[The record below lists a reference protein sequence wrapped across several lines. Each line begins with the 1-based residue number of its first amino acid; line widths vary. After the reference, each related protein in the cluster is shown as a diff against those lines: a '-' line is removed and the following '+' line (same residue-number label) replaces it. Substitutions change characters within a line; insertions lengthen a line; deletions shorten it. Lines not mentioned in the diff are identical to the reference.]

1 MNAAR
6 TAALLRATAKLH
18 AQLARLE
25 TTLADELAGEA
36 APDKPANDTT
46 PPKPKPSY
54 TAPDGVNDRDR
65 ERGRRA
71 LERRGKQVRTTVPRR

>member
-1 MNAAR
+1 VSAR
-6 TAALLRATAKLH
+6 VVELLRTSARLH
-18 AQLARLE
+18 GQLARVE
-25 TTLADELAGEA
+25 AELADELAGEA

-65 ERGRRA
+65 ERGKRA